1 MPFSARRHVLCH
13 DPTGPGTLRRG
24 REEPGDSQSFPVCE
38 HGRTEPLAQDPAPGA
53 CEARP
58 CGWTW
63 APDGAGHLA
72 RGSAPH
78 KADHLALVRPAPG
91 LRPPPS
97 PGVRNLFGVLGVGRR
112 EQAG

>member
-38 HGRTEPLAQDPAPGA
+38 HGRTEPLAWDPAPGA

-78 KADHLALVRPAPG
+78 KVDHLALVRPAPG
-91 LRPPPS
+91 LHPPPS